1 MALNPFHACDQTR
14 ARMLAHMA
22 AAAYNAPNRV
32 GSASMSFAHR
42 HLLGIE
48 PLSQTDI
55 TTLLD
60 LADTYVDLN
69 RQPHKHSDALRGLT
83 QINMFF
89 ENSTRT
95 QASFEIAGKRLG
107 ADVMNMAMQASSIKK
122 GETLIDTAMTLNA
135 MHPDLLVVRHPQSGA
150 VDLLAQK
157 VNCAVLNAGDGRHE
171 HPTQALLDA
180 LTIRR
185 AKGRLHRL
193 SIAICGDIA
202 HSRVARSN
210 IMLLGKMENR
220 IRLIAPPTLMPAQIG
235 EFGVEVFDDME
246 KGLKDVDVVMMLR
259 LQKERMDGGFIPS
272 EREYYHRFGLDA
284 EKLSHAKPDAIVMHP
299 GPMNRGVEIDGTL
312 ADDINRSVIQD
323 QVEMGVAVRMAAMDL
338 LARNLA
344 DSRKGAA

>member
-1 MALNPFHACDQTR
+1 MGFTD
-14 ARMLAHMA
+14 
-22 AAAYNAPNRV
+22 
-32 GSASMSFAHR
+32 R

-48 PLSQTDI
+48 PLKPDAI
-55 TTLLD
+55 TEILD
-60 LADTYVDLN
+60 LSDSYVTLN
-69 RQPHKHSDALRGLT
+69 RQSNKHATALSGMT
-83 QINMFF
+83 QVNMFF

-95 QASFEIAGKRLG
+95 LASFELAGKRLG
-107 ADVMNMAMQASSIKK
+107 ADVMNMAMQASSVKK

-135 MHPDLLVVRHPQSGA
+135 MHPDLIVVRHPQSGA
-150 VDLLAQK
+150 VNLLAEK

-220 IRLIAPPTLMPAQIG
+220 VRLIGPRTLMPAGIAD
-235 EFGVEVFDDME
+235 FGVEVFEDMAE
-246 KGLKDVDVVMMLR
+246 GLKDVDVVMMLR
-259 LQKERMDGGFIPS
+259 LQNERMDGAFIPS
-272 EREYYHRFGLDA
+272 TREYYHRWGLDA
-284 EKLSHAKPDAIVMHP
+284 KKLSAAKPDAIVMHP

-312 ADDINRSVIQD
+312 ADDINRSVIKD

-338 LARNLA
+338 LARNA
-344 DSRKGAA
+344 KTAAEPGVMV

>member
-1 MALNPFHACDQTR
+1 MP
-14 ARMLAHMA
+14 
-22 AAAYNAPNRV
+22 
-32 GSASMSFAHR
+32 FAHR

-48 PLSQTDI
+48 QLSAEDI

-60 LADTYVDLN
+60 LADIYADLN
-69 RQPHKHSDALRGLT
+69 RRRHKHAEALEGLT
-83 QINMFF
+83 QVNMFF

-150 VDLLAQK
+150 VDLLSQK

-185 AKGRLHRL
+185 AKGRLNRL
-193 SIAICGDIA
+193 RIAICGDIA

-210 IMLLGKMENR
+210 IMLLGKMKNE
-220 IRLIAPPTLMPAQIG
+220 IHVIGPPTLMPAGIG
-235 EFGVEVFDDME
+235 DTGVEVFEDMQA
-246 KGLKDVDVVMMLR
+246 GVQNADVVMMLR
-259 LQKERMDGGFIPS
+259 LQRERMDGGFIPS
-272 EREYYHRFGLDA
+272 EREYYHRYGLDA
-284 EKLSHAKPDAIVMHP
+284 EKLSHAAPDAIVMHP

-338 LARNLA
+338 LARNL
-344 DSRKGAA
+344 DMPVLEQVQ

>member
-1 MALNPFHACDQTR
+1 
-14 ARMLAHMA
+14 
-22 AAAYNAPNRV
+22 
-32 GSASMSFAHR
+32 MSFDHR

-48 PLSQTDI
+48 QLGPDDI
-55 TTLLD
+55 TTILD
-60 LADTYVDLN
+60 LADDYVTLN
-69 RQPHKHSDALRGLT
+69 RGPSKHSDVLAGLT

-122 GETLIDTAMTLNA
+122 GETLIDTALTLNA
-135 MHPDLLVVRHPQSGA
+135 MHPDLLVVRHPHSGA

-210 IMLLGKMENR
+210 ILLLGKTENR
-220 IRLIAPPTLMPAQIG
+220 IRLIGPPTLMPSQIDQ
-235 EFGVEVFDDME
+235 FGVEVYDDMNA
-246 KGLKDVDVVMMLR
+246 GLADVDVVMMLR
-259 LQKERMDGGFIPS
+259 LQRERMDGGFIPS
-272 EREYYHRFGLDA
+272 EREYYHRYGLDE
-284 EKLSHAKPDAIVMHP
+284 EKLALAKLDAIVMHP

-323 QVEMGVAVRMAAMDL
+323 QVEMGVAIRMAAMEL
-338 LARNLA
+338 LARNLRHA
-344 DSRKGAA
+344 RSSAA